1 MVRHQRRSSVPCRR
15 VQGVQEVVME
25 GQRGQHRTEEVL
37 GNKTIGGV
45 GNFLIVR
52 VISRLTTATL

>member
-1 MVRHQRRSSVPCRR
+1 
-15 VQGVQEVVME
+15 ME